1 MWWDRAY
8 LKKLRQLEMD
18 VWLYLRYVDDTNMIL
33 ESFKPGTRFINNK
46 ITILQ
51 ETIAQDK
58 EIPPDK
64 RAAKVLKDVA
74 NSVISMIVMEEDFPT
89 NHPSGRLPIL
99 DLEVW
104 VVDNLIRHQFYKNSM
119 ASRKVVQAS
128 SAFSTG
134 MKHSILV
141 EEGLR
146 RLRNC
151 SPELLWAKK
160 IKFLNMFSSDL
171 RYSGHTESFR
181 TTVLKKVVGR
191 YKVELSNHLEGKV
204 KMFRTREEREQC
216 EERKRKNQIRWS
228 HKYSDCSCDP
238 KWSPC

>member
-33 ESFKPGTRFINNK
+33 ESFKPGTRFINNE

-99 DLEVW
+99 DLEV
-104 VVDNLIRHQFYKNSM
+104 
-119 ASRKVVQAS
+119 
-128 SAFSTG
+128 
-134 MKHSILV
+134 
-141 EEGLR
+141 
-146 RLRNC
+146 
-151 SPELLWAKK
+151 
-160 IKFLNMFSSDL
+160 
-171 RYSGHTESFR
+171 
-181 TTVLKKVVGR
+181 
-191 YKVELSNHLEGKV
+191 
-204 KMFRTREEREQC
+204 
-216 EERKRKNQIRWS
+216 
-228 HKYSDCSCDP
+228 
-238 KWSPC
+238 